1 MIHSSEI
8 ETEIEEVTVDEN
20 YGYKGRWTLFKI
32 IAVNSAMAYLFS
44 YLLVTLL
51 NTVSLVIGAWMF
63 GYSVR
68 IKLLKVYFLVKYFE
82 WSHDAVKVIYTLGPG
97 IIMLLGF
104 IALVAL
110 HWAREEAGRLK
121 LLFLWFSVHSLNF
134 IVTDILVGNLFT
146 EGLGHVFQW
155 MYLNPTTRL
164 GISVFGLLSIVGMA
178 FFFTQPFVESS
189 NIYFNRLT
197 KDDFPYY
204 ITAQVIVPYLAGTI
218 LVFSLFGLS
227 MSVLEWFSWVSMAL
241 ILTIVVVRGNYHQ
254 TLYFDTES
262 KKTGISLF
270 LLILSVSMLAI
281 MLFLLGSQH
290 VFNMTSS

>member
-8 ETEIEEVTVDEN
+8 ESEIEEVTVDEN
-20 YGYKGRWTLFKI
+20 YGYKGRWTLFRI

-51 NTVSLVIGAWMF
+51 NTASLVLGAWMF

-97 IIMLLGF
+97 IIMLLGL

-110 HWAREEAGRLK
+110 RWAREEVGRLK

-155 MYLNPTTRL
+155 MYLDPTSRL
-164 GISVFGLLSIVGMA
+164 GISVFGLLSIAGMA
-178 FFFTQPFVESS
+178 YFFTQPFVESS

-197 KDDFPYY
+197 KDDYPYY
-204 ITAQVIVPYLAGTI
+204 ITAQVIVPYLADTI

-241 ILTIVVVRGNYHQ
+241 ILAIVVVRGNYYK
-254 TLYFDTES
+254 TLYFDTEPR
-262 KKTGISLF
+262 KAGISIF
-270 LLILSVSMLAI
+270 LLLLSISMMGV
-281 MLFLLGSQH
+281 MLFLLGSEH
-290 VFNMTSS
+290 VFDMTSS